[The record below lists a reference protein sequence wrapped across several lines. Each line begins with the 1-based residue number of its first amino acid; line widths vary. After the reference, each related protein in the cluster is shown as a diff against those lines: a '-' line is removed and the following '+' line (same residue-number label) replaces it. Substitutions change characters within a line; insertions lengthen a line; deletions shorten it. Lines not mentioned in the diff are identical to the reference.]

1 MTSSSDILKFS
12 IVTQI
17 DEFKNLWEQEYPNR
31 ATGGLQAIAGFE
43 HQFLLMLLKLIYLWR
58 KSTELERQN
67 SVTATKILTEAISD
81 ITESNIDTLTFIQV
95 KRTLSSSAIDK
106 ALEELWDI
114 FNLALNHN
122 PSLVDSLRF
131 VISGKIEDAVSPTD
145 RIAVWG
151 SKKYKDRVQDL
162 TRFKKHVSYELV
174 SNPREDLAAQLG
186 TLGLDE
192 NSETTISRWLG
203 YLLQLGSGFSSES
216 ISRLIWQ
223 ELIHDRSLV
232 AFQSTIARLFS
243 RSRSRLSAI
252 LATLGDRVI
261 LPVAQLSNLQ
271 TSIVDNKISLLI
283 GPSGSGKSAL
293 CKISIQQHFK
303 ESFDCLLLQASDIF
317 SFTESSD
324 VTANRG
330 LRRLDELLV
339 ASVMQKPVLIV
350 IDDLSDA
357 DDLHFEAVLNLLQN
371 TLTDNAKLTNI
382 RFILVTHLDAKQRV
396 NEKIVA
402 RFGKNFV
409 CPSVELPQLPI
420 RELQL
425 AKDLPTSVI
434 SLIDRHREFGPAL
447 NLKLVDWLVR
457 SDRQE
462 QLDVSVFRNDLDLLT
477 WFWRDCI
484 RDGRDLSDSSQ
495 ALIKI
500 AGELASRFTPD
511 LPLYFDPSIKTETLR
526 TLVRRDC
533 LRVIDER
540 LTVTHRFVGDCAR
553 FYYLRANIREIEC
566 QHLVEWLKNPFWV
579 QPIRWLMLQL
589 AIDSP
594 ASETW
599 EELISEALEGKHLQ
613 LLDLLL
619 DGAILSKQPD
629 ILLDRCPHQSLPFII
644 ERLIVRLLAIATDL
658 NPLYTEILQSV
669 FLPERISIEA
679 KATGIPKVDLW
690 EPVWRWLLAQ
700 TPEILIAES
709 CIFFK
714 AAEVWLSWHVYA
726 KNFPLCSEVANFTLD
741 LARRVLLPDP
751 DPEASQISR
760 NIDIDEWI
768 ELKQKGLIPQSKPSN
783 RKYYYLGDF
792 ESNAFGCIVLA
803 IKIIPERSS
812 WFLRVLAGREIVPAN
827 KLEPTEV
834 SRSIVIPGIGVLA
847 APHPSGPQAKVNHR
861 FRKFMLD
868 RGGLYLDCVMRFSPD
883 LGAELLLALTIEP
896 PSYQYE
902 EEDEDDSVNDDWGT
916 SGSHEIDVCTFKF
929 TPLRSLLERNE
940 ALAIDIVATLSKV
953 ATEYWH
959 QHRWLKGRLEGSLAT
974 DTDGITIIVDGD
986 RKFLKG
992 GRHALYWHRKYP
1004 FCPRILACLLMTL
1017 EGWLY
1022 SRPTRSQ
1029 LEKSISL
1036 VFQYA
1041 DTVAMVGVLV
1051 SLAKCDPRLLREP
1064 LLPLLSSIQLLVWL
1078 ELDPRDGCHNYT
1090 FDLIGAQK
1098 LLPQER
1104 QELFN
1109 FHNLQYR
1116 HIHLSEKAL
1125 QIWLYE
1131 VIVGNKS
1138 PLVLNNWDE
1147 YQLDLVPKP
1156 SEYQALKIRIRFD
1169 PNNWNLIQDDDG
1181 NSFFNFIGSF
1191 PKNSEVESQAEI
1203 AMKNI
1208 QHLDISMIARQVID
1222 GEQEKTLELHER
1234 MISLLTSEEHSN
1246 YWTEDVDRQCR
1257 ANGFWGAIAIILE
1270 PPFNTLNQELQAE
1283 INHLAEASIDFPIA
1297 LDRFNR
1303 CQGYN
1308 LDANAFIAH
1317 TAPRLIRNIQS
1328 SIIIWT
1334 NAIFRCFIGVC
1345 NGNTSAFMKSW
1356 LKEYGLEHPLT
1367 PQLINLAPLIA
1378 RLISLTHSIA
1388 YAKLIQTNSLD
1399 DGSYIVPRPEE
1410 IDYEVC
1416 QRENPEIE
1424 AAWLNLQSDFVE
1436 GKIPAS
1442 SIVDALDW
1450 IPDVLIQLIQQLP
1463 DWLQNQFFRS
1473 SLDWRFLNAALVP
1486 VLKSNIDSDRNRETV
1501 ASLCDRVLQAF
1512 LHKRENVYKEYKS
1525 EQDSGR
1531 SDINLH
1537 IYDRKEQLIDAVV
1550 LSKCTNPVDR
1560 VKALIARLKSIEL
1573 RDYILLGHIVDT
1585 LSYSFID
1592 CENPDLD
1599 YIDLKEQIALIIG
1612 EYLCESND
1620 RQETSLRIIGDDGE
1634 VWGKTIELLTRESR
1648 IKEDAAHV
1656 DRSLTR
1662 FFERFQ
1668 DVLFPWWGIRK
1679 QLYPIG
1685 QTGGYRQFRHSL
1697 FKAIVRHQELL
1708 SSYRDD
1714 ENKLLVRV
1722 LAELW
1727 DSDRQWIVS
1736 RQSRLQDLR
1745 KILEPLQEIDVTGAR
1760 ILADRVAS
1768 SLSNLST

>member
-1 MTSSSDILKFS
+1 MMTSSSDILKFYMS
-12 IVTQI
+12 TI
-17 DEFKNLWEQEYPNR
+17 DEFKNLWEQQYPHH
-31 ATGGLQAIAGFE
+31 AEGGLQAISGFE
-43 HQFLLMLLKLIYLWR
+43 HQFLLMLLKIVHLWKR
-58 KSTELERQN
+58 STDSERQN
-67 SVTATKILTEAISD
+67 LITATKIQTEAISD
-81 ITESNIDTLTFIQV
+81 ITESDIDTLTFIQV
-95 KRTLSSSAIDK
+95 KRTLSNSTLDK
-106 ALEELWDI
+106 ALEELWNI
-114 FNLALNHN
+114 FNLALNHYPN
-122 PSLVDSLRF
+122 LVDSLRF
-131 VISGKIEDAVSPTD
+131 VVSGKIEASVNSTNT
-145 RIAVWG
+145 IAGWG

-186 TLGLDE
+186 TLGLEE

-223 ELIHDRSLV
+223 ELIHDRSLE
-232 AFQSTIARLFS
+232 AFQATIARLFS
-243 RSRSRLSAI
+243 LSRYRLGNI
-252 LATLGDRVI
+252 RATLGDRVT
-261 LPVAQLSNLQ
+261 LPIPQLSNLQ

-283 GPSGSGKSAL
+283 GPSGAGKSAL
-293 CKISIQQHFK
+293 CKIGIQQHFK
-303 ESFDCLLLQASDIF
+303 DSFDCLFLQASDIF

-339 ASVMQKPVLIV
+339 ASVLQKPVLIV

-357 DDLHFEAVLNLLQN
+357 DNLHFEAVLSLLQN
-371 TLTDNAKLTNI
+371 TLTDVKSTNV
-382 RFILVTHLDAKQRV
+382 RFILVTHLDAKQRI
-396 NEKIVA
+396 NEKIAA
-402 RFGKNFV
+402 RFGNNSLCAK
-409 CPSVELPQLPI
+409 VELPQLPI
-420 RELQL
+420 KELQSS
-425 AKDLPTSVI
+425 KDLPTNII
-434 SLIDRHREFGPAL
+434 SLIARHREFGPAL

-477 WFWRDCI
+477 WFWRDYI

-500 AGELASRFTPD
+500 AEELATKFTPD
-511 LPLYFDPSIKTETLR
+511 LPLCFDPSIKTETLR

-533 LRVIDER
+533 LRVMNER
-540 LTVTHRFVGDCAR
+540 LAVTHRFVGDCAR
-553 FYYLRANIREIEC
+553 FQFLRANIREIEC
-566 QHLVEWLKNPFWV
+566 QHLVEYLKNPFWV

-589 AIDSP
+589 AMNSP

-599 EELISEALEGKHLQ
+599 EELIIEALDGEYLQ

-644 ERLIVRLLAIATDL
+644 ERTIARLLAIATDL
-658 NPLYTEILQSV
+658 DPLYTEILHSV
-669 FLPERISIEA
+669 SLPERIAIEA

-714 AAEVWLSWHVYA
+714 AAEVWLIWCAYT
-726 KNFPLCSEVANFTLD
+726 KNFPLRSEVANLTLD
-741 LARRVLLPDP
+741 LAQRVLLPDP
-751 DPEASQISR
+751 DPETSQISH
-760 NIDIDEWI
+760 NIDIFEFI
-768 ELKQKGLIPQSKPSN
+768 ELKEKGLIPQPQLSN

-792 ESNAFGCIVLA
+792 ESNAFVCIVLA
-803 IKIIPERSS
+803 LKIVPERSS

-834 SRSIVIPGIGVLA
+834 SRSIVVPGIGVLA
-847 APHPSGPQAKVNHR
+847 APHPSGPQATVNRR

-868 RGGLYLDCVMRFSPD
+868 RGGLYLNCVMRFSPD
-883 LGAELLLALTIEP
+883 LGAELLLALTIKP

-902 EEDEDDSVNDDWGT
+902 EEDEDDSVNDDWQT

-929 TPLRSLLERNE
+929 TPLLLLLELNE
-940 ALAIDIVATLSKV
+940 VLAIDIVATLSKV

-974 DTDGITIIVDGD
+974 DTDGITIIVDGE

-992 GRHALYWHRKYP
+992 GRHALYWHRNYP

-1131 VIVGNKS
+1131 VIVANKS

-1191 PKNSEVESQAEI
+1191 PKNSEVEFQAEI
-1203 AMKNI
+1203 AMKNL
-1208 QHLDISMIARQVID
+1208 QHLDISMIVRQVLD

-1234 MISLLTSEEHSN
+1234 MTSFLTSEEHSH
-1246 YWTEDVDRQCR
+1246 YWTEDVDLQCR

-1270 PPFNTLNQELQAE
+1270 PPFNTLSQELQSE
-1283 INHLAEASIDFPIA
+1283 INHLAEASIALPIA

-1303 CQGYN
+1303 CQVYN

-1317 TAPRLIRNIQS
+1317 AAPKLIRNVQS
-1328 SIIIWT
+1328 NIIIWT
-1334 NAIFRCFIGVC
+1334 HAIFRCFIGVR

-1367 PQLINLAPLIA
+1367 PRLINLAPRTA

-1388 YAKLIQTNSLD
+1388 YAKLIQKNSLD

-1416 QRENPEIE
+1416 QRRNPEIE
-1424 AAWLNLQSDFVE
+1424 AAWLNLQNDFVE
-1436 GKIPAS
+1436 GKIPPS
-1442 SIVDALDW
+1442 SIVDTFDW
-1450 IPDVLIQLIQQLP
+1450 IPDILIQQIQQLP
-1463 DWLQNQFFRS
+1463 DWLQERFFRS
-1473 SLDWRFLNAALVP
+1473 SLDWGFLSAVLVP
-1486 VLKSNIDSDRNRETV
+1486 VLKSNIDSDRHREIV

-1512 LHKRENVYKEYKS
+1512 LHKRENIYKEYKS
-1525 EQDSGR
+1525 KQDSGR

-1537 IYDRKEQLIDAVV
+1537 IYDRKEQFLDAVI
-1550 LSKCTNPVDR
+1550 LSKCINPVDR
-1560 VKALIARLKSIEL
+1560 VKELIARLKSIDL
-1573 RDYILLGHIVDT
+1573 RDCILLGHIVDT

-1599 YIDLKEQIALIIG
+1599 YVDLKEQIALIIG
-1612 EYLCESND
+1612 DYLCESND
-1620 RQETSLRIIGDDGE
+1620 RQEASLRVLGDDVE
-1634 VWGKTIELLTRESR
+1634 VWEKSIELLTRESR
-1648 IKEDAAHV
+1648 IKEDAARV

-1668 DVLFPWWGIRK
+1668 DVLFPWRGIRE
-1679 QLYPIG
+1679 QLYRIG
-1685 QTGGYRQFRHSL
+1685 QTVGYQQLRRSIFM
-1697 FKAIVRHQELL
+1697 AIVRHQELL
-1708 SSYRDD
+1708 SSHRDD
-1714 ENKLLVRV
+1714 ENRLLVRV
-1722 LAELW
+1722 LAKLW

-1736 RQSRLQDLR
+1736 KQSRLQDLR
-1745 KILEPLQEIDVTGAR
+1745 KILEPLQELDITGAR

-1768 SLSNLST
+1768 FLSNSSA